1 MAPWLREP
9 EYVDVL
15 PDGTVKQLNPF
26 TGTEVWTV
34 AGRGHRPLGLVERAA
49 EALDPARAGAYC
61 VFCERRH
68 TDTPPEKARL
78 IAPPMPSGRSGQA
91 GPDTGQPVGRG
102 PGAEAGAADAAG
114 AAGATSAA
122 GPGGWRQQLLTAAR
136 DLDATT
142 AEFRRIPN
150 LFEILSFDYWR
161 ANYGYELP
169 DDLAQ
174 HARAYVADPAG
185 RDHVA
190 RLMTAKL
197 QAMGAPAAQPPTR
210 AQLEAATGAFLAS
223 GHDVIVARRHFTDGA
238 LDDSQLAGAGTLTPA
253 EHRQFVNFTVQ
264 AMTDLYRRN
273 RYVRYVSVFQNWLKP
288 AGASL
293 DHLHKQ
299 LVAIDE
305 HGAQYELTQASLRDD
320 PEVFNERAVNYAAY
334 KNLVIAENE
343 AAVAF
348 AGFGHRYPTVE
359 LFSKSPAPD
368 PWNHTPE
375 EMNGLADLLH
385 AMHAATGAAIPTNEE
400 WHTRPV
406 DAKLPT
412 PWRIMLKWRVSTV
425 AGFEG
430 ATKIYLNTIDPYGL
444 RDLMVPKLFA
454 LRAEGRIAPEI
465 RIATEASC
473 RPNPL
478 RYTDNRGPTLF

>member
-1 MAPWLREP
+1 MGPWTREP
-9 EYVDVL
+9 EYVDIL
-15 PDGTVKQLNPF
+15 ADGTVKQLNPF

-34 AGRGHRPLGLVERAA
+34 AGRGNRPLGIVERQP
-49 EALDPARAGAYC
+49 ESLDPAREDAYC
-61 VFCERRH
+61 VFCPKRY

-78 IAPPMPSGRSGQA
+78 VLPPAAPEPPAQPTSPASRPPAPPWP
-91 GPDTGQPVGRG
+91 TLLET
-102 PGAEAGAADAAG
+102 GAE
-114 AAGATSAA
+114 
-122 GPGGWRQQLLTAAR
+122 
-136 DLDATT
+136 DLFQTV

-169 DDLAQ
+169 RELAE
-174 HARAYVADPAG
+174 HARAYVASPAG
-185 RDHVA
+185 RAH
-190 RLMTAKL
+190 MAKIAAAKAAAAGQGSAAAL
-197 QAMGAPAAQPPTR
+197 TEDQLAQAA
-210 AQLEAATGAFLAS
+210 GAFLGS
-223 GHDVIVARRHFTDGA
+223 GHDVIVARRHFIAGA

-253 EHRQFVNFTVQ
+253 EHRQFIGFTVE

-305 HGAQYELTQASLRDD
+305 HGAQYELAQESLRQN
-320 PEVFNERAVNYAAY
+320 PEIFNERAVNYAAY
-334 KNLVIAENE
+334 KNLVIAENDH
-343 AAVAF
+343 AIAF
-348 AGFGHRYPTVE
+348 AGFGHRYPTIE
-359 LFSKSPAPD
+359 IFSRSEAPD
-368 PWNHTPE
+368 PWSHQPE
-375 EMNGLADLLH
+375 ELGGVADLLH
-385 AMHAATGAAIPTNEE
+385 AMHAATGASIPTNEE

-406 DAKLPT
+406 DAKLAT
-412 PWRIMLKWRVSTV
+412 PWRIMLKWRISTV

-430 ATKIYLNTIDPYGL
+430 ATKIYLNTIDPYAL
-444 RDLMVPKLFA
+444 RDLVVPKAFA

-465 RIATEASC
+465 RIATEAHC

-478 RYTDNRGPTLF
+478 RYTANRGLPLF

>member
-1 MAPWLREP
+1 MREP
-9 EYVDVL
+9 EYVDIL
-15 PDGTVKQLNPF
+15 QDGTVKQLNPF

-34 AGRGHRPLGLVERAA
+34 AGRGNRPIGGGERRP
-49 EALDPARAGAYC
+49 EALDPAREGAYC
-61 VFCERRH
+61 VFCPRRH

-78 IAPPMPSGRSGQA
+78 IRPDAPIPEGAPW
-91 GPDTGQPVGRG
+91 PVRLLVR
-102 PGAEAGAADAAG
+102 ADE
-114 AAGATSAA
+114 
-122 GPGGWRQQLLTAAR
+122 
-136 DLDATT
+136 LDQTT

-150 LFEILSFDYWR
+150 LFEILSFGYWQ

-169 DDLAQ
+169 ADLAR
-174 HARAYVADPAG
+174 HAEAYVASPAG
-185 RDHVA
+185 RAHLA
-190 RLMTAKL
+190 RVWTAKL
-197 QAMGAPAAQPPTR
+197 TAMGAPPSGDFATAELVRAA
-210 AQLEAATGAFLAS
+210 GAFLAS
-223 GHDVIVARRHFTDGA
+223 GHDVIVARRHFVDGA

-253 EHRQFVNFTVQ
+253 EHRQFIGFAID

-305 HGAQYELTQASLRDD
+305 HGAQYELAQESLRQN
-320 PEVFNERAVNYAAY
+320 PEIFNERAVNYAAY
-334 KNLVIAENE
+334 KNLVIAENDH
-343 AAVAF
+343 AVAF

-359 LFSKSPAPD
+359 IFSKSEAPD
-368 PWNHTPE
+368 PWNHSPAE
-375 EMNGLADLLH
+375 LGGVSDLLH
-385 AMHAATGAAIPTNEE
+385 SLHAATGSAIATNEE

-406 DAKLPT
+406 DAKAPT
-412 PWRIMLKWRVSTV
+412 PWRIMLKWRISTL

-430 ATKIYLNTIDPYGL
+430 ATKIYLNTIDPYAL
-444 RDLMVPKLFA
+444 RDLVVPKLFA

-478 RYTDNRGPTLF
+478 RYTANAGPSLF